1 MTTPSLEASVKQAAA
16 VGSEPSRCGFEL
28 SRNILL
34 GVRESRARRPDLVV
48 QFGTYLL
55 DHHAQRLGHEVWNV
69 YEQVLVALL
78 EHGKQPSEGRGKSK
92 RAVQTGQSEPL
103 ATAQDY
109 CNILAL
115 QFPKS
120 LRVKR
125 LEAMLWEAKGELD
138 MAMADYEEIL
148 KEDPNHLAALKRQ
161 AALNPAHVVCASLSP
176 SARIASS
183 AQSVLHLCRHL
194 TRAQVALLRSR
205 GRAGDAASK
214 LVEHVEVVCS
224 DTDAWLQLSEIYLAA
239 MRFRRAA
246 FCIEELLLV
255 NPMAHM
261 CVRTMPLARR
271 SRPPTQAQRRHPPLA
286 SPPPPLPRS
295 ARRSLLLSRQV
306 PRALCGAPL
315 HDGVRAKGQRGS
327 LSPGADGSVV
337 AHLALSPDPPPT
349 PPAPPPAPAARPG
362 PAPAHRPFLHL
373 AKSDRAWHPA
383 EPARLRL
390 PGCTPTVLCPAAP
403 AGAQVLRARAG
414 AQTDAQP
421 SRALRF
427 AALLRGHQRCQG
439 C

>member
-1 MTTPSLEASVKQAAA
+1 MATPSLEASIKQAAA

-34 GVRESRARRPDLVV
+34 GIRESRARRPDLIVK
-48 QFGTYLL
+48 FGTYLL

-78 EHGKQPSEGRGKSK
+78 EHGKHSEGRGKSK
-92 RAVQTGQSEPL
+92 RAVPTGQSEPL

-138 MAMADYEEIL
+138 VAMTDYEEIL
-148 KEDPNHLAALKRQ
+148 KEDPNHLTALKRQ
-161 AALNPAHVVCASLSP
+161 AASPPHSPHLAAPQPLSP
-176 SARIASS
+176 SARIAKFGPKGAPSMS
-183 AQSVLHLCRHL
+183 PFSVRV
-194 TRAQVALLRSR
+194 QVALLRSR

-224 DTDAWLQLSEIYLAA
+224 DTDAWLQLSEIYLSA

-261 CVRTMPLARR
+261 CVRPM
-271 SRPPTQAQRRHPPLA
+271 
-286 SPPPPLPRS
+286 
-295 ARRSLLLSRQV
+295 
-306 PRALCGAPL
+306 PRA
-315 HDGVRAKGQRGS
+315 
-327 LSPGADGSVV
+327 
-337 AHLALSPDPPPT
+337 
-349 PPAPPPAPAARPG
+349 
-362 PAPAHRPFLHL
+362 HR
-373 AKSDRAWHPA
+373 
-383 EPARLRL
+383 
-390 PGCTPTVLCPAAP
+390 
-403 AGAQVLRARAG
+403 
-414 AQTDAQP
+414 
-421 SRALRF
+421 
-427 AALLRGHQRCQG
+427 
-439 C
+439 

>member
-55 DHHAQRLGHEVWNV
+55 DHHAQRLGQEVWNV

-78 EHGKQPSEGRGKSK
+78 EHGKQPSGGRGKSK
-92 RAVQTGQSEPL
+92 RAVPTGESEPL

-138 MAMADYEEIL
+138 MAMTDYEEIL
-148 KEDPNHLAALKRQ
+148 KEDPNHLGALKR
-161 AALNPAHVVCASLSP
+161 
-176 SARIASS
+176 
-183 AQSVLHLCRHL
+183 
-194 TRAQVALLRSR
+194 QVALLRSR
-205 GRAGDAASK
+205 GRPGDAASK

-261 CVRTMPLARR
+261 YHVRYAELLYTMACAPKASADLFHQARKYFAHALELKPAHNLR
-271 SRPPTQAQRRHPPLA
+271 ALYG
-286 SPPPPLPRS
+286 
-295 ARRSLLLSRQV
+295 LLLCCAATSSAKASKASTAELLAFVQ
-306 PRALCGAPL
+306 PAIQEEYASCGGGHATPML
-315 HDGVRAKGQRGS
+315 K
-327 LSPGADGSVV
+327 
-337 AHLALSPDPPPT
+337 LAQGMMDTL
-349 PPAPPPAPAARPG
+349 AA
-362 PAPAHRPFLHL
+362 
-373 AKSDRAWHPA
+373 
-383 EPARLRL
+383 
-390 PGCTPTVLCPAAP
+390 
-403 AGAQVLRARAG
+403 
-414 AQTDAQP
+414 
-421 SRALRF
+421 
-427 AALLRGHQRCQG
+427 
-439 C
+439 